1 MIVSTMTATAA
12 SLGRPAG
19 GCPALSRKGSRRRRA
34 SVRSVAG
41 AITDQRLARLQRLA
55 AAAERDGTA
64 WRSVAWT
71 LLGEAR
77 RLRDAGDEAGW
88 RQRVDDLRRL
98 RQQAGKAHAFA
109 ALCRRRMRRLNGVVA
124 DAGTEAK

>member
-1 MIVSTMTATAA
+1 VI
-12 SLGRPAG
+12 
-19 GCPALSRKGSRRRRA
+19 K
-34 SVRSVAG
+34 
-41 AITDQRLARLQRLA
+41 DQRLARLQRLA

-77 RLRDAGDEAGW
+77 RLRAAGDDAGW
-88 RQRVDDLRRL
+88 RQRVDDVRRL

-109 ALCRRRMRRLNGVVA
+109 ALCRRRIRRLNGVVA
-124 DAGTEAK
+124 NAGEEAR